1 MSDVSNKNR
10 DFNIINRNFNAARR
24 KVRPGNVEEAKSL
37 RSPLTNMEI
46 PNGEFL
52 NREILPHFGRE
63 VKQNMSL
70 DQNNQ
75 ILSMQSNPN
84 YLNKTENSPLF
95 TPLAN
100 TNSTFGTNIT
110 TELNRE
116 RMYSSKYRTNTLPFE
131 QIIVGK
137 GIGNGY
143 DSKPTGG
150 FHPDYRAHILPK
162 GIDELRTASNQ
173 KKTYNGV
180 LKSGKAVNNK
190 RALEGRFEK
199 RTPDTFYVQNPEN
212 YLKTTGSIK
221 KEELRPAIYIKDNNR
236 MNSINYTPNANP
248 VIKAGKNRALY
259 KSSTKNIY
267 TTDGPRNIH
276 SSNAW
281 KNSEFGDYGKA
292 GISNNPTEKS
302 ELENKSTGYNFS
314 SIVKAI
320 VAPFLDV
327 LKPTK
332 KENFIG
338 NSRPTGNLTQG
349 IPKNTTRDDVA
360 LPTTMK
366 EINIENNRSG
376 AIKGFEKPTHYDPS
390 DVLKTT
396 IKETNIENSHN
407 GNLKGKVKLTPYDPS
422 DVTRTTIKETN
433 IENSH
438 NGNLTG
444 KVKLTPSDP
453 SDVARTTIKETNIEN
468 SHNGN
473 LRGVVKLTP
482 YDSND
487 VARTTIK
494 ETNIENSHTGQLTG
508 PVKLG
513 VYDPNDLVSTN
524 RQFTSNHQY
533 SGNAENQ
540 HRGLGYITNVKNAP
554 NTNRQDTGDNEYSGT
569 AGGYYKKTTVYDSS
583 LGARINETKE
593 KTLFGRKP
601 TPESIKMA
609 VGGDRVHVTN
619 TRLMGNGADNEPGL
633 KKIIMNTY
641 NDNIGLQNKAKHQY
655 DNTILDERINPILLK
670 PFNTNPLTQSL
681 SSI

>member
-1 MSDVSNKNR
+1 M
-10 DFNIINRNFNAARR
+10 
-24 KVRPGNVEEAKSL
+24 
-37 RSPLTNMEI
+37 
-46 PNGEFL
+46 
-52 NREILPHFGRE
+52 
-63 VKQNMSL
+63 
-70 DQNNQ
+70 
-75 ILSMQSNPN
+75 
-84 YLNKTENSPLF
+84 
-95 TPLAN
+95 
-100 TNSTFGTNIT
+100 
-110 TELNRE
+110 
-116 RMYSSKYRTNTLPFE
+116 
-131 QIIVGK
+131 
-137 GIGNGY
+137 
-143 DSKPTGG
+143 
-150 FHPDYRAHILPK
+150 
-162 GIDELRTASNQ
+162 
-173 KKTYNGV
+173 
-180 LKSGKAVNNK
+180 
-190 RALEGRFEK
+190 
-199 RTPDTFYVQNPEN
+199 
-212 YLKTTGSIK
+212 
-221 KEELRPAIYIKDNNR
+221 
-236 MNSINYTPNANP
+236 
-248 VIKAGKNRALY
+248 
-259 KSSTKNIY
+259 
-267 TTDGPRNIH
+267 
-276 SSNAW
+276 
-281 KNSEFGDYGKA
+281 
-292 GISNNPTEKS
+292 
-302 ELENKSTGYNFS
+302 
-314 SIVKAI
+314 
-320 VAPFLDV
+320 
-327 LKPTK
+327 
-332 KENFIG
+332 
-338 NSRPTGNLTQG
+338 
-349 IPKNTTRDDVA
+349 
-360 LPTTMK
+360 
-366 EINIENNRSG
+366 
-376 AIKGFEKPTHYDPS
+376 
-390 DVLKTT
+390 
-396 IKETNIENSHN
+396 
-407 GNLKGKVKLTPYDPS
+407 
-422 DVTRTTIKETN
+422 
-433 IENSH
+433 
-438 NGNLTG
+438 
-444 KVKLTPSDP
+444 
-453 SDVARTTIKETNIEN
+453 ARTTIKETNIEN